1 MRRTHLGVQTAI
13 VLAMV
18 ALVSWPEFRPMR
30 AQSVWR
36 YAPDAVLLART
47 QDAARFAG
55 DKSLFNQRSYS
66 TPIAGQSVGNG
77 YLAQGTTRTGGRV
90 NAVSGRALTSLN
102 APIAYARVVLRNIRT
117 GQLLAETTADANG
130 EFSFVDLDPN
140 LYIVEVLGAN
150 GAVIGTSTMVAGMT
164 RGEMRTLEVR
174 VAAAAA
180 AVRTALG
187 NTLTATA
194 PQATAVAAANDV
206 TLTTTT
212 QATAV
217 SPGAS
222 TGSTR

>member
-1 MRRTHLGVQTAI
+1 MRRTHLGVQAAI
-13 VLAMV
+13 VLTMV
-18 ALVSWPEFRPMR
+18 ALVSWPEFRPTR

-55 DKSLFNQRSYS
+55 DKSLFKQTGDF
-66 TPIAGQSVGNG
+66 TPVAAPPADTG
-77 YLAQGTTRTGGRV
+77 YLAQGIAQPGGRV
-90 NAVSGRALTSLN
+90 NALTGKALTSLN
-102 APIAYARVVLRNIRT
+102 APIPYARVVLRNIRT
-117 GQLLAETTADANG
+117 GELLAHTRANADG

-140 LYIVEVLGAN
+140 FYIVEVLGAN
-150 GAVIGTSTMVAGMT
+150 GAVLGTSTMVAGMT
-164 RGEMRTLEVR
+164 RGAQRSLEVR
-174 VAAAAA
+174 VASAAA
-180 AVRTALG
+180 AVRSAVG

-206 TLTTTT
+206 TRTTTT

>member
-1 MRRTHLGVQTAI
+1 MRRTHLGVQAAI
-13 VLAMV
+13 VLTMV

-55 DKSLFNQRSYS
+55 DKSLFNQTGYF
-66 TPIAGQSVGNG
+66 TPIPGQPVGNG
-77 YLAQGTTRTGGRV
+77 FLAQGIAQAGGRV
-90 NAVSGRALTSLN
+90 NALTGKALTSLS
-102 APIAYARVVLRNIRT
+102 APIPYARVVLRNIRT
-117 GQLLAETTADANG
+117 GQLLAQTTADADG

-140 LYIVEVLGAN
+140 FYIVEVLGAN
-150 GAVIGTSTMVAGMT
+150 GAVLGTSSMVVGMA
-164 RGEMRTLEVR
+164 RGELRALEVR
-174 VAAAAA
+174 VASAAA
-180 AVRTALG
+180 AVRATVG

-194 PQATAVAAANDV
+194 PQAAAVAAANDV
-206 TLTTTT
+206 TRTTTT

-217 SPGAS
+217 SPGAP

>member
-1 MRRTHLGVQTAI
+1 MRRTHLGVQAAI

-55 DKSLFNQRSYS
+55 DKSLFNQTGYS
-66 TPIAGQSVGNG
+66 TPIAGQPVGNG
-77 YLAQGTTRTGGRV
+77 YLAQGIARAGRV
-90 NAVSGRALTSLN
+90 NAVTGKALTSLN
-102 APIAYARVVLRNIRT
+102 APIPYARVVLRNIRT
-117 GQLLAETTADANG
+117 GQLLAQTTADADG

-150 GAVIGTSTMVAGMT
+150 GAVLGTSTMVAGMT

-174 VAAAAA
+174 VASAAA

-206 TLTTTT
+206 TRTTTT